1 MEERNEWKPVYS
13 CVVVE
18 FDTPRHAME
27 SERLFN
33 LKVTDGWELFDITT
47 YPPDPSGKIF
57 ERYTFRNR
65 PGFMPKPHP
74 GPVAQDS

>member
-1 MEERNEWKPVYS
+1 VEEQNEYVPVYS

-27 SERLFN
+27 SEKLFN
-33 LKVTDGWELFDITT
+33 SKVTDGWELFDITT
-47 YPPDPSGKIF
+47 YPPDSSGKIF

-65 PGFMPKPHP
+65 PGFTPK
-74 GPVAQDS
+74 S

>member
-1 MEERNEWKPVYS
+1 MEEQPEYVPVYS

-27 SERLFN
+27 SAKLFN
-33 LKVTDGWELFDITT
+33 SKVADGWELFDITT
-47 YPPDPSGKIF
+47 YPPDASGKIF

-65 PGFMPKPHP
+65 PGFTPK
-74 GPVAQDS
+74 A